1 MILSMLWKVVRQ
13 SKIEKVIVTMNIKI
27 ENIWSRTKTF
37 PLKVGHSTTR
47 VLLSIFMFSID

>member
-1 MILSMLWKVVRQ
+1 MGGVRDMWNILT
-13 SKIEKVIVTMNIKI
+13 INIKI

-47 VLLSIFMFSID
+47 VLLSIC

>member
-1 MILSMLWKVVRQ
+1 MLWKVVRQ